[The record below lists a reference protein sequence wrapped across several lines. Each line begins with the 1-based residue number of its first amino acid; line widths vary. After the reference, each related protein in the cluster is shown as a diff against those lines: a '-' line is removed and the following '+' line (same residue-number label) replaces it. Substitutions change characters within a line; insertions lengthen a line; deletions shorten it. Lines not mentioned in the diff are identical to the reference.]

1 MGNLIIT
8 ISREF
13 GSGGRK
19 IGELLA
25 TQLCIPFYDKEIIQM
40 TAEKSGLSADFVAQ
54 QEEHSRR
61 SFLFSIAS
69 SSTYGGMSIP
79 YPYDSNVTDQAYFSQ
94 TDIIRELAAAGSCVI
109 VGRCADY
116 ILREEEKLL
125 RVFVTADP
133 EKRRQ
138 RIVTEYGMDEKT
150 SAEKLRKADKARAG
164 YFRHYTG
171 EEWGDVRNYDLIINS
186 DFTGVTGAVE
196 VIKAALRTREYI
208 R

>member
-40 TAEKSGLSADFVAQ
+40 TAEKSGLSADFVAE

-69 SSTYGGMSIP
+69 GP
-79 YPYDSNVTDQAYFSQ
+79 YSAVSMPFPYDSNVTDQAYFSQ

-138 RIVTEYGMDEKT
+138 RIVNEYGIDEKS
-150 SAEKLRKADKARAG
+150 SADKIKKADKARAS
-164 YFRHYTG
+164 YVRRYTG
-171 EEWGDVRNYDLIINS
+171 EEWGDVNNYDLVINS
-186 DFTGVTGAVE
+186 DFTGITGAVE
-196 VIKAALRTREYI
+196 VIKTALRARGYI